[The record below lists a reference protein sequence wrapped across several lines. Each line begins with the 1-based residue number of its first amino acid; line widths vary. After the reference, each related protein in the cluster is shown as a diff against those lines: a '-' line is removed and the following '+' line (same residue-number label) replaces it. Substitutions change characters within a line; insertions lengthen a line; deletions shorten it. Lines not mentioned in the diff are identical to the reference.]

1 MDWFKLTYSV
11 LGGLGIFFGVPQ
23 ALRVRR
29 LGHGRGVSLFS
40 WTLQFGVAIS
50 WATYGLDAKSPSV
63 LLTNL
68 GAAVVNASVILAIL
82 KNNVKS
88 ISLLTIYA
96 ATLATLILILPSA
109 VVSTLLI
116 ALVFAQSPQ
125 VVKSFHNIRVGKDSA
140 VSITALSV
148 SCFSILIWILYGF
161 MADDSLIK
169 VSALVALSINS
180 LIIALDCG
188 IKAID
193 KVAYAKEKGIDFIN
207 SLERVE
213 GMIVSDRGYASYSSG
228 FHNVSGFSLLGLKN
242 NFITE

>member
-1 MDWFKLTYSV
+1 MISAEVVGFIA
-11 LGGLGIFFGVPQ
+11 GGLGIFFGVPQ

-29 LGHGRGVSLFS
+29 LGHGRGVSLVS

-50 WATYGLDAKSPSV
+50 WATYGLDAKSASV

-125 VVKSFHNIRVGKDSA
+125 VVKSFQNIAAGKDSA
-140 VSITALSV
+140 VSVTALSV
-148 SCFSILIWILYGF
+148 SSFSIFLWFIYAF
-161 MADDSLIK
+161 MAADSLIK
-169 VSALVALSINS
+169 VSASVAFSINAV
-180 LIIALDCG
+180 IIALEIIG
-188 IKAID
+188 
-193 KVAYAKEKGIDFIN
+193 
-207 SLERVE
+207 ERKRAL
-213 GMIVSDRGYASYSSG
+213 DTA
-228 FHNVSGFSLLGLKN
+228 
-242 NFITE
+242 